1 MEEEAQPNLGARI
14 SVTSRGGCVLRPLPV
29 QPPSPVTL
37 SRVSRAGCRE
47 AGGRAELGALRTGP
61 EATSLPICWRGL
73 WWGGGAGQQAGLG
86 PEQLGPVDSA
96 QRLCGA
102 RGLRGGPPP
111 AAGDLDGMVPPR
123 GPQGL
128 LPCPPRPRAGRR
140 AGLLAGLYVNQC
152 LISPSGICVE
162 YHFFNYRPWAGLAAA
177 CGGANY
183 HKSPGNN

>member
-1 MEEEAQPNLGARI
+1 MSECIRGNELVRANVSPQSRQNAEPEARTHPSTCPKRDPGC
-14 SVTSRGGCVLRPLPV
+14 GGCVLRPLPV

-140 AGLLAGLYVNQC
+140 AGLLAGLYVNQG
-152 LISPSGICVE
+152 LISPSGICV
-162 YHFFNYRPWAGLAAA
+162 
-177 CGGANY
+177 
-183 HKSPGNN
+183 

>member
-14 SVTSRGGCVLRPLPV
+14 SVTSHGGCVLSPLPV

-96 QRLCGA
+96 QRLRC
-102 RGLRGGPPP
+102 
-111 AAGDLDGMVPPR
+111 
-123 GPQGL
+123 
-128 LPCPPRPRAGRR
+128 PRAPGWPPTSCRRPGRHGATAWP
-140 AGLLAGLYVNQC
+140 AGAPALPTTPPGREAG
-152 LISPSGICVE
+152 
-162 YHFFNYRPWAGLAAA
+162 RPPCRPL
-177 CGGANY
+177 C
-183 HKSPGNN
+183 KSRPN